1 MPAVLSGVE
10 EEVIK
15 IGQLEVQTGE
25 TFRLDKRKYQ
35 ETRQKPPQ
43 FLGEKSDREAVG
55 VLRWGYPDTVNLVL
69 KAAHESV

>member
-55 VLRWGYPDTVNLVL
+55 VLRSGYPDTVNLVL